1 MIMLYLL
8 YVRRGFIKKFPL
20 KKRPVIIGRS
30 PKCDLVINESF
41 ISLKHGK
48 IEVFDDHIIVE
59 DLGSTNGI
67 FVEATRIHKAK
78 IEINQFFRVGYSNF
92 FLKEGN
98 AKEFIVSKKVQPV
111 LNKISNM
118 IEVENGKTKDAINLL
133 YTKPLIEMLEIGFMQ
148 EELGDIF
155 KYAKKLFDRTL
166 KKGTLVLMS
175 KENNNRIIESNW
187 NYSKKQY
194 PNIFEILQLEDIFEK
209 PHINEKVSGSC
220 MFCSF
225 PFVLSSRYMLLLYI
239 LKNNK
244 PIRQNKIDFLKDLS
258 VEIAIIDSLIEHN
271 KLIPGREQLPTPEII
286 TNNQIFLNTLT
297 KCKKIAVSDL
307 FVIIEGE
314 TGTGKELIAK
324 YIHSKSK
331 RASKNFVA
339 LNCAAIP
346 ENLIE
351 NELFGHEK
359 GAFTDAKD
367 QRKGKL
373 ELSSGGTFVLD
384 EIGDMPLVLQ
394 KKLLRVIQEGM
405 FYRVGGN
412 KPIKVDLR
420 IICLTHRNILELI
433 KKEELRQDL
442 YYRLNHVTLTIHPLR
457 DRKEDII
464 PLINHYINVFSRE
477 NKISIKGFTKEALKA
492 LEKYDWPGNVRE
504 LENEIKKIISLSEEG
519 DIINL
524 SALKNEII
532 EFYSIKSIP
541 SELLGTG
548 EKEHILNMLEKHK
561 WNKTLAAK
569 EMGISRTALYD
580 KIKKYKIN

>member
-1 MIMLYLL
+1 M
-8 YVRRGFIKKFPL
+8 
-20 KKRPVIIGRS
+20 
-30 PKCDLVINESF
+30 
-41 ISLKHGK
+41 
-48 IEVFDDHIIVE
+48 
-59 DLGSTNGI
+59 
-67 FVEATRIHKAK
+67 
-78 IEINQFFRVGYSNF
+78 
-92 FLKEGN
+92 
-98 AKEFIVSKKVQPV
+98 
-111 LNKISNM
+111 SNM
-118 IEVENGKTKDAINLL
+118 VEVENGRTKEAINLL

-155 KYAKKLFDRTL
+155 KYAKKLFNRTL
-166 KKGTLVLMS
+166 EKGSLVLML
-175 KENNNRIIESNW
+175 KENNNSIIESSW

-194 PNIFEILQLEDIFEK
+194 SSIFEILQLEDIFEK

-220 MFCSF
+220 TFCSF
-225 PFVLSSRYMLLLYI
+225 PFVLSSRYMLLLYM
-239 LKNNK
+239 LKDNK
-244 PIRQNKIDFLKDLS
+244 LIRQNKIDFLKDLS

-271 KLIPGREQLPTPEII
+271 KLIPGREKLSTPEII

-297 KCKKIAVSDL
+297 KCRKIAVSNL

-373 ELSSGGTFVLD
+373 ELSSGGTLVLD

-394 KKLLRVIQEGM
+394 KKLLRVIQEGV

-464 PLINHYINVFSRE
+464 PLINHYIKVFSRE

-504 LENEIKKIISLSEEG
+504 LENEIKKIVSLSEED
-519 DIINL
+519 DIIDL

-541 SELLGTG
+541 SELLGAG
-548 EKEHILNMLEKHK
+548 EKEHILKLLEKHK